1 MADVEKES
9 EKGLGLVRAMKVL
22 YIAKRG
28 PNNIAAKTHLS
39 VIKTIYGQ
47 DNIIEVDL
55 LKSVPEYR
63 EGYIA
68 YGYNSKKLGER
79 IMRFLQGNSP
89 FISNKIIDDL
99 CSIIRR
105 NRVSLVFSEESD
117 LGNLYKKIKEIFPN
131 VRTIC
136 FFHDISADLFTKRIN
151 DAPKWKQ
158 HYILECQNIIRQER
172 VTQQYADEKW
182 VFNQADAERFMVHYG
197 CNPDEI
203 IPMGAPMPKTGE
215 AYKKVTTDTGDKKQM
230 LFVCSSY
237 YVNIEGFKWFYQN
250 VIPNLRRKYHIVIVG
265 TGAQQ
270 LKSLVSND
278 DIEILGRVES
288 MAAYYETADVVIEPV
303 FDGGGMKVKTIEA
316 LSFGK
321 IIISTPESLNGYWE
335 AMPETLKGRFIFRCN
350 TADEWTEAC
359 NKVMDM
365 ETRRYNQEVFDVFAK
380 SFSEAVLLDSFQQHL
395 I

>member
-1 MADVEKES
+1 MSGME
-9 EKGLGLVRAMKVL
+9 VL

-39 VIKTIYGQ
+39 VIKTIYGE
-47 DNIIEVDL
+47 NNVLEVDL

-63 EGYIA
+63 DRYVA

-79 IMRFLQGNSP
+79 IIRFLQGNSP
-89 FISNKIIDDL
+89 FISNRIIDDL
-99 CSIIRR
+99 CSIIRK
-105 NRVSLVFSEESD
+105 NRISLVFSEESD
-117 LGNLYKKIKEIFPN
+117 LGNLYKKIKEDFPD

-136 FFHDISADLFTKRIN
+136 FFHDISADLFAKRIA

-158 HYILECQNIIRQER
+158 HYILECKNIINQEN
-172 VTQQYADEKW
+172 VTQKYVDEKW
-182 VFNQADAERFMVHYG
+182 VFNQADADRFKAHYG
-197 CNPDEI
+197 YDPDEV
-203 IPMGAPMPKTGE
+203 IPMGGPVPKNGE
-215 AYKKVTTDTGDKKQM
+215 EYKSVITDTEENKQM

-250 VIPNLRRKYHIVIVG
+250 VIPHLQKKYHIVIVG

-270 LKSLVSND
+270 LKSLVTNT

-288 MAAYYETADVVIEPV
+288 VAAYYESADIIIEPV

-321 IIISTPESLNGYWE
+321 VIISTTESLNGYWE
-335 AMPETLKGRFIFRCN
+335 AVPESLRGKKIFRCN
-350 TADEWTEAC
+350 TAEEWIAAC
-359 NKVMDM
+359 NDVMDSKISK
-365 ETRRYNQEVFDVFAK
+365 YNPDVFEVFSE
-380 SFSEAVLLDSFQQHL
+380 SFSEDVLKKRFSHSLSH
-395 I
+395 